1 MCGNAPRKRGD
12 DEQGRA
18 SEGAKNFPKGCPNVP
33 VSCADLV
40 GAVHRLVRLKQF
52 E

>member
-1 MCGNAPRKRGD
+1 VRQRAAKRGD

-18 SEGAKNFPKGCPNVP
+18 SKGAKNFPKGCPSALVFR
-33 VSCADLV
+33 ADLV

-52 E
+52 ET